1 VVVGRQVLRSGANE
15 SLGREAHYAA
25 TDFADMDKRGAAKL
39 RAVRCNSAT

>member
-25 TDFADMDKRGAAKL
+25 TDFADMDERSAAKL